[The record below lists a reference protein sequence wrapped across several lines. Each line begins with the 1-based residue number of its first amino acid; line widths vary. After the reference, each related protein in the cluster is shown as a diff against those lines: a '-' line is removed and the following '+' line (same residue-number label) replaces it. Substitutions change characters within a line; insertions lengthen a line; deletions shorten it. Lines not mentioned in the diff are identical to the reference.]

1 MPGNDRNCTSVPAAL
16 SRSALSFPKWCPT
29 TTSASPCAMSTLVA
43 LLAADT
49 TDVALRSGRYVER
62 AARGP
67 TCREGRGEG
76 RGEVVSTRVAF
87 QAAEKMVGLSRW
99 ENHVIGEYRDG
110 KIM

>member
-49 TDVALRSGRYVER
+49 TDVALRSGSG
-62 AARGP
+62 ANATQQLLLAG
-67 TCREGRGEG
+67 
-76 RGEVVSTRVAF
+76 F
-87 QAAEKMVGLSRW
+87 QSEALLPFSCC
-99 ENHVIGEYRDG
+99 
-110 KIM
+110 